1 MIVGFKFIL
10 YLYRSLYSTTKINIA
25 SNICSL
31 KSCCTFDKMT
41 IYYKVRT
48 VLSSATMALQQKRD
62 AKDEFFR
69 SWKILGV
76 WVTYYVQNR
85 IYAHIQYM
93 DKRMISCFD
102 LEEVYSIRQISLV
115 NKDVLGICRYLF
127 VCIYYSLEHEL
138 GKDLLKISEL
148 VLYDN

>member
-1 MIVGFKFIL
+1 
-10 YLYRSLYSTTKINIA
+10 
-25 SNICSL
+25 
-31 KSCCTFDKMT
+31 
-41 IYYKVRT
+41 
-48 VLSSATMALQQKRD
+48 
-62 AKDEFFR
+62 
-69 SWKILGV
+69 
-76 WVTYYVQNR
+76 
-85 IYAHIQYM
+85 M

-148 VLYDN
+148 VFRKQYDN